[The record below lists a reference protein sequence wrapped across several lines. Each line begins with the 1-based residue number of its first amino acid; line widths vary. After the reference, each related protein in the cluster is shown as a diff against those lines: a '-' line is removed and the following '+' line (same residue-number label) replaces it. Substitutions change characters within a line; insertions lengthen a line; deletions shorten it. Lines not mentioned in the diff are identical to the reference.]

1 MNQGHVSAFSEC
13 YPNEGYRDIA
23 NIKSTNLSY
32 QPNPIVFVY
41 CFLWWQIRL

>member
-1 MNQGHVSAFSEC
+1 MNQGYVTAFSE
-13 YPNEGYRDIA
+13 YYTNEDYRDIA
-23 NIKSTNLSY
+23 DIEFTNLSY